1 MFQRACSNEGL
12 FFFVINLQVCW
23 TSSQTQSIYIIV
35 DMSSLVITFLL
46 SMLFMHKVHT
56 AQISVSYGAV
66 LSIKLITCHL
76 VWADVYLWHCLQVPY
91 ALNYSLIFYFVTNEE
106 ITEGSLLHQFI
117 SGDDTFRN
125 SRLSLIPAIPE
136 VSVYLHH
143 HEVLPIFNWRG
154 RSRSTNL
161 DLLEG
166 SWE

>member
-66 LSIKLITCHL
+66 LSIKLVTCHL
-76 VWADVYLWHCLQVPY
+76 V
-91 ALNYSLIFYFVTNEE
+91 
-106 ITEGSLLHQFI
+106 
-117 SGDDTFRN
+117 
-125 SRLSLIPAIPE
+125 
-136 VSVYLHH
+136 
-143 HEVLPIFNWRG
+143 
-154 RSRSTNL
+154 
-161 DLLEG
+161 
-166 SWE
+166 

>member
-1 MFQRACSNEGL
+1 
-12 FFFVINLQVCW
+12 
-23 TSSQTQSIYIIV
+23 
-35 DMSSLVITFLL
+35 MSSLVITFL
-46 SMLFMHKVHT
+46 SYMLFMRKVHT

-136 VSVYLHH
+136 VSVTFTIMKSCQFLSEGEGQGQQALIYL
-143 HEVLPIFNWRG
+143 RAA
-154 RSRSTNL
+154 RSNSVSQEDWFIMVHVHGHMIL
-161 DLLEG
+161 
-166 SWE
+166 SS